1 MQYYNYNNYF
11 FLIMVAQ
18 YNKFSCN
25 VDASID
31 FLEL

>member
-11 FLIMVAQ
+11 LVAQ

-31 FLEL
+31 FFEL